1 MNNPRPAFEAP
12 YGCRWCGIQR
22 YHHGRRW
29 IPVIGMHAWE
39 QPSDAQIL
47 ERMLRRLA
55 DRLAA
60 LPAVCHAT
68 TGWAPDHTGEEGI
81 PFCADCKTD
90 SCARW
95 MRIQTRLDRQRW
107 GLPHRTR
114 RRKATNNPTDG
125 SGWGGNASWP
135 F

>member
-1 MNNPRPAFEAP
+1 MPETTTLLPLD
-12 YGCRWCGIQR
+12 GCRWCGITKHEHFQR
-22 YHHGRRW
+22 WTRTAGW
-29 IPVIGMHAWE
+29 HAWGPLT
-39 QPSDAQIL
+39 QKQIL
-47 ERMLRRLA
+47 ARMLARRTA
-55 DRLAA
+55 RLNAE
-60 LPAVCHAT
+60 PAVYHAT

-107 GLPHRTR
+107 GLPRRTR